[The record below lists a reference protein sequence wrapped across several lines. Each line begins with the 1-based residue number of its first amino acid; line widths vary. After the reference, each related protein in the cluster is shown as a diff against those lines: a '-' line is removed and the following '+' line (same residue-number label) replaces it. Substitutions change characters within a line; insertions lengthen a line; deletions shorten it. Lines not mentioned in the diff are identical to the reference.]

1 MTSAPSAEVVT
12 SCWKSINLSKSAN
25 IGLALFLLW
34 IPKIIGILY
43 YILYL
48 QGVLRSMTYDE
59 LDGLLG
65 QVEENMKKDNHFL
78 YSFYQDELSGKR
90 AFTGAMNKLLSECS
104 LRNTVNRA
112 NGLKLLTPMITFHEI
127 LWYVYLLPWDQ
138 VSDVIPDYTMDNRYS
153 NYYYEKI
160 RRRKNYYVSNMR
172 IKDDG
177 DMYCASIN
185 ITSYARSSL
194 DAINATGMAE
204 KTLDEVV
211 ADIQTKI
218 RGQWSVTDKA
228 SRGYGAALIKFPLIS
243 ELSLGIKKTFFIVD
257 LGCYVYDAL
266 SEINIPDEEQAI
278 IPKSFLVNKLVDVRK
293 TYVTPDIV
301 YNKDDYNIELKKSHT
316 IFDIIPQK
324 DDDNI
329 EYSLNKIEHN
339 IESLKGQ
346 NRTFANVT
354 PRDFKGLSNLLQ
366 AFSYN
371 VKDTPNMMNTTMGK
385 LTDIIMRGIVAT
397 SRGDHR
403 LEVICDALRI
413 LHKWTHYYFDFDV
426 YGHVNVFNYIAG
438 SYASP
443 NALANAIETDA
454 FIGIADKSN
463 LPDGSV
469 QSMRQLQILRLQEVE
484 NMPVKLEISNIFRE
498 AFQYELMGRRF
509 SENIKKIP
517 ASNTSLTTM
526 IYNIIE
532 LKRKDSGYPSEMYFT
547 YKDCSKYLM
556 INIKKS
562 LFLKRMGTCIDQ
574 LMDIHAIKD
583 AEFIDTADGYYL
595 TFYDEI

>member
-1 MTSAPSAEVVT
+1 MKHFLVFLLLFIGIGSVTAQNARITGTVKDNTGEAVIGANIKVKDSTGGTITDIDGHFNIEASSNATLVVSFIGYITQEVPLKGRTNVVVT
-12 SCWKSINLSKSAN
+12 
-25 IGLALFLLW
+25 
-34 IPKIIGILY
+34 
-43 YILYL
+43 
-48 QGVLRSMTYDE
+48 
-59 LDGLLG
+59 
-65 QVEENMKKDNHFL
+65 
-78 YSFYQDELSGKR
+78 
-90 AFTGAMNKLLSECS
+90 LSEDS
-104 LRNTVNRA
+104 
-112 NGLKLLTPMITFHEI
+112 
-127 LWYVYLLPWDQ
+127 Q
-138 VSDVIPDYTMDNRYS
+138 
-153 NYYYEKI
+153 
-160 RRRKNYYVSNMR
+160 
-172 IKDDG
+172 
-177 DMYCASIN
+177 
-185 ITSYARSSL
+185 
-194 DAINATGMAE
+194 
-204 KTLDEVV
+204 TLDEVV

-243 ELSLGIKKTFFIVD
+243 ELSLGIKKTFFIID

-354 PRDFKGLSNLLQ
+354 TRDFKGLSNLLQ

-397 SRGDHR
+397 SRSDHR

-463 LPDGSV
+463 LPAGSV
-469 QSMRQLQILRLQEVE
+469 QNMRQLQILRLQEVE

>member
-1 MTSAPSAEVVT
+1 MTSAPSAEVGT
-12 SCWKSINLSKSAN
+12 SCWKRINLSKSAN
-25 IGLALFLLW
+25 IGLALFLLC

-65 QVEENMKKDNHFL
+65 QVEENMKRDNHFL
-78 YSFYQDELSGKR
+78 YLFYQDELSGKR

-104 LRNTVNRA
+104 LINTVNRA

-138 VSDVIPDYTMDNRYS
+138 VSDVIPDYTMDNKYS

-172 IKDDG
+172 RKDDG

-194 DAINATGMAE
+194 DAINATGMTE

-339 IESLKGQ
+339 IESLKDQ

-397 SRGDHR
+397 SRSDHR

-562 LFLKRMGTCIDQ
+562 IFLKRMGTCIDQ